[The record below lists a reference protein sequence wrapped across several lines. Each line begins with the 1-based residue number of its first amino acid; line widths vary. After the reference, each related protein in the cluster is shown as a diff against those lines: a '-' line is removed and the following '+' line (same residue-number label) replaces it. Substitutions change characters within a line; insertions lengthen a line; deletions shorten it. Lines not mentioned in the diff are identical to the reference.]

1 LITTDYDRWPQTG
14 MEVIPYIRLYRVM
27 RARILGE
34 PVAAHPVAATFA
46 DGVAMQELLAAIRLA
61 SDEGRTVAVPPV

>member
-1 LITTDYDRWPQTG
+1 
-14 MEVIPYIRLYRVM
+14 MEVIPCTRLYRVL

-46 DGVAMQELLAAIRLA
+46 DGVAMQELIAAIRLS
-61 SDEGRTVAVPPV
+61 SDEGRTVSVPPV